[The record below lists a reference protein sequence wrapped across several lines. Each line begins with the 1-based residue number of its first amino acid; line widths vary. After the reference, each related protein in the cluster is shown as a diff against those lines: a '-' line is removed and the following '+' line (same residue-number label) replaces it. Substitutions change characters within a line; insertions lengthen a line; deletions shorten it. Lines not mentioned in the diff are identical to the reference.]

1 MILSIHQ
8 PAYLPWLGYF
18 DKLARSDV
26 FVFLDNVQFEKN
38 SFINR
43 NRIKTPQGALMLT
56 VPVRSRGH
64 TASTLKETELDNSR
78 HWKSKHLKSIFLNY
92 RAAPRFD
99 ACYPKLEALYAADD
113 ALLAD
118 MCFRQLQFW
127 LRELGVEKKVVRASS
142 LPLTSRKSEL
152 VLDICRYFGADRYIS
167 GALGRDYLDEEKF
180 ADAGIRI
187 EYQDY
192 RHPVYPQLH
201 GEFLPC
207 MGIVDFWMNTDRF
220 EAIWKGTGE

>member
-18 DKLARSDV
+18 DKLVRSDV

-56 VPVRSRGH
+56 APVRSKGH
-64 TASTLKETELDNSR
+64 TDSTLKETELDNSQR
-78 HWKSKHLKSIFLNY
+78 WKIKHLKSVSLNY
-92 RAAPRFD
+92 RSAPRFNH
-99 ACYPKLEALYAADD
+99 CYSKLEALYEADD
-113 ALLAD
+113 TLLAD

-127 LRELGVEKKVVRASS
+127 LRELGVEKKLVRASS
-142 LPLTSRKSEL
+142 LPVTSKKSDL
-152 VLDICRYFGADRYIS
+152 VFDLCRHFEADHYIS
-167 GALGRDYLDEEKF
+167 GALGRDYLEEEKF
-180 ADAGIRI
+180 MNAGIRI

-201 GEFLPC
+201 GEFLPY

-220 EAIWKGTGE
+220 ESIWKEAAR

>member
-43 NRIKTPQGALMLT
+43 NRIKTPQGAIMLT
-56 VPVRSRGH
+56 APVRSKGH
-64 TASTLKETELDNSR
+64 TDSTLKETELDNSQ
-78 HWKSKHLKSIFLNY
+78 HWKIKHLKSVFLNY
-92 RAAPRFD
+92 RSAPRFNR
-99 ACYPKLEALYAADD
+99 CYPKLKALYEADD

-127 LRELGVEKKVVRASS
+127 LRELGVEKKLIRASA
-142 LPLTSRKSEL
+142 LPIDSRKSDL
-152 VLDICRYFGADRYIS
+152 VFDLCRHFEADHYIS
-167 GALGRDYLDEEKF
+167 GALGRNYLDEEKF
-180 ADAGIRI
+180 ANAGIRI

-192 RHPVYPQLH
+192 QHPVYPQLH
-201 GEFLPC
+201 GEFLPY

-220 EAIWKGTGE
+220 ESIWKETAR

>member
-18 DKLARSDV
+18 DKLMRSDV

-43 NRIKTPQGALMLT
+43 NRIKTPQGATMLT
-56 VPVRSRGH
+56 APVKSKGH
-64 TASTLKETELDNSR
+64 TDSTLKETELDNSQ
-78 HWKSKHLKSIFLNY
+78 HWKAKHLKSVFLNY
-92 RAAPRFD
+92 RSAPRFNS
-99 ACYPKLEALYAADD
+99 CYPKLEALYGAEDT
-113 ALLAD
+113 LLAD

-127 LRELGVEKKVVRASS
+127 LHELGVEKKLVRASS
-142 LPLTSRKSEL
+142 LPVTSRKSDL
-152 VLDICRYFGADRYIS
+152 VFDLCRHFEADHYIS
-167 GALGRDYLDEEKF
+167 GALGRDYLEEEKF
-180 ADAGIRI
+180 TNAGIRI

-192 RHPVYPQLH
+192 QHPVYSQLH
-201 GEFLPC
+201 GEFLPY

-220 EAIWKGTGE
+220 ESIWKGQMK

>member
-1 MILSIHQ
+1 MIVSIHQ

-38 SFINR
+38 SFTNR

-56 VPVRSRGH
+56 APVRSRGH
-64 TASTLKETELDNSR
+64 TASTMKETALDNNQY
-78 HWKSKHLKSIFLNY
+78 WKARHLKSVFLNY
-92 RAAPRFD
+92 RSAPRFD
-99 ACYPKLEALYAADD
+99 ACYPKLEALYQADD
-113 ALLAD
+113 TLLAD

-127 LRELGVEKKVVRASS
+127 LRELGVEKRVVRASS
-142 LPLTSRKSEL
+142 LPVASRKSEL
-152 VLDICRYFGADRYIS
+152 VFDICRHFEADCYIS
-167 GALGRDYLDEEKF
+167 GALGRNYLDEGKF
-180 ADAGIRI
+180 TNAGIRI

-201 GEFLPC
+201 GDFLPC

-220 EAIWKGTGE
+220 ESIWKGSGQ